1 MRMNKKMRISL
12 PKGTPCLTHSLPR
25 GAAGARSLCTWEL
38 GAAALSKRRPR
49 QYSVSQSLPAVELKL
64 VFARLVASAP

>member
-1 MRMNKKMRISL
+1 MRMNKKMHSSL
-12 PKGTPCLTHSLPR
+12 PKRTPCLTHSLPR

-38 GAAALSKRRPR
+38 GAAALLKCRPR